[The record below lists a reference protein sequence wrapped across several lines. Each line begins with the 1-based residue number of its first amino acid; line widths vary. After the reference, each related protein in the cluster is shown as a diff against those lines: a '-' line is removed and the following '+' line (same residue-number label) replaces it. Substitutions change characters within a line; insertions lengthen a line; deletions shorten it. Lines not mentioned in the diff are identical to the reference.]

1 MKAINIKLATFSF
14 AAMLLASCSDSNN
27 NGIDTPITPAMIPK
41 IVGSAVVSTTD
52 AQTLASRV
60 LNYKTGTSSVAKS
73 RTIDTSNSEIFADVI
88 DMPAEPQTPADAID
102 LRGKAG
108 WNTPINDGV
117 YKISAGEE
125 TVDISSWNGCVNA
138 SNQVTF
144 YIEKGATF
152 KFDWDPWNNLKFKII
167 VHKGGKLICRGTTPQ
182 FNEIDNYGTI
192 DFQNQN
198 IYIASKFRT
207 TGSLVYPDK
216 KIDIHSKCYIG
227 GSLEGELYL
236 GSSVL
241 NVKGNLT
248 SQNNDY
254 NGLRLDAINNN
265 PGTKINVEGKFT
277 APKLSLTN
285 GSEMWSDCGS
295 VVNGEVYIDGGSVL
309 HVKYLSCKKF
319 TQSSGA
325 NVILSDQS
333 FINCSGEFY
342 DNNNDTSH
350 SILEGNG
357 SKAVVK
363 AAKFYFNNGEPQTND
378 AGERYYLVDMFSTT
392 GTGNPQL
399 VADGAFYVNWQ
410 PANVQ
415 FKNGN
420 VFTTNG
426 VTQSEVVINPTT
438 DCGNPGWTNPNP
450 KPDPDPNPTPT
461 PEPTPTPTP
470 KPEPTPDPKPG
481 LDLIT
486 TIESDHTHE
495 ISATGIMPRDG
506 YLYMGYHTNQNQKEN
521 TEYSHGGCVEVFTP
535 VKNNKVELKQYL
547 YDSARDLDFNHLL
560 AVKINGENKVFLPGS
575 SYKKG
580 AMLAYM
586 NINDDHMLATESKQ
600 ITSTETD
607 KDGKPIV
614 KYEEPLQFV
623 QLHPATEEF
632 KGKGYDENCV
642 VYNDNT
648 NHLIVATTEG
658 YTIYDAE
665 TLNEVN
671 SYEKPGKA
679 KHLAIGNGK
688 IVALYLDRRTTDGT
702 EAIPA
707 TIEVVEER
715 TEDFSNSKTFSTTAN
730 IEPNNGKNV
739 IAVKDNKI
747 YACLG
752 AAGLYVYDMDGNEQW
767 HYQMP
772 KPKNAKGKWKAL
784 CNGCFVDDNYVYLAY
799 GSYGI
804 VVIDKDTQK
813 VVAHRAVEKSAN
825 YVTVYDGYIYVA
837 YGRSRMQVFQLN
849 LGK

>member
-1 MKAINIKLATFSF
+1 MKALNIKLATFSF
-14 AAMLLASCSDSNN
+14 AALLLASCSDSNSDI
-27 NGIDTPITPAMIPK
+27 GTPISPVMNPK
-41 IVGSAVVSTTD
+41 IVGSTVVSTTD
-52 AQTLASRV
+52 AQTLATQV
-60 LNYKTGTSSVAKS
+60 INYKKKTASATKAT
-73 RTIDTSNSEIFADVI
+73 RTIDNSNSEIFEGVI
-88 DMPAEPQTPADAID
+88 DMPAEPAVPAEAID
-102 LRGKAG
+102 LVSAPQWTALSG
-108 WNTPINDGV
+108 NV
-117 YKISAGEE
+117 FKISSGNIAL
-125 TVDISSWNGCVNA
+125 TNQYQM
-138 SNQVTF
+138 SNTATIYV
-144 YIEKGATF
+144 ESGATLTYNY
-152 KFDWDPWNNLKFKII
+152 WDGGYKII
-167 VHKGGKLICRGTTPQ
+167 VLKGGKLVDSYGNATKLCD
-182 FNEIDNYGTI
+182 IDNYGTI
-192 DFQNQN
+192 EFSQDRIDINHT
-198 IYIASKFRT
+198 FRT
-207 TGSLVYPDK
+207 SKNLNVAGKYLAISGKAYFGGNVTTKALYP
-216 KIDIHSKCYIG
+216 G
-227 GSLEGELYL
+227 GSTTNIKGDLQLGENEGL
-236 GSSVL
+236 
-241 NVKGNLT
+241 K
-248 SQNNDY
+248 
-254 NGLRLDAINNN
+254 LDAVNEV
-265 PGTKINVEGKFT
+265 PTKMNVDGKIT
-277 APKLSLTN
+277 AKRLELTN
-285 GSEMWSDCGS
+285 GSILYSGCGA
-295 VVNGEVYIDGGSVL
+295 VINEEVYITDNTAL
-309 HVKYLSCKKF
+309 HAKYLECSKF
-319 TQSSGA
+319 TQNSGA
-325 NVILSDQS
+325 KLILSDQS
-333 FINCSGEFY
+333 YINCSGEFASY
-342 DNNNDTSH
+342 NNDTSY
-350 SILEGNG
+350 SILEGDG
-357 SKAVVK
+357 AKAVIK
-363 AAKFYFNNGEPQTND
+363 ADKFFFNNGAPQTNEE
-378 AGERYYLVDMFSTT
+378 GETYYEVKMFSTP
-392 GTGNPQL
+392 GINNPQI
-399 VADGAFYVNWQ
+399 VADGSFYVNGQ
-410 PANVQ
+410 KVNVKFTDANMFVTNEVT
-415 FKNGN
+415 KN
-420 VFTTNG
+420 
-426 VTQSEVVINPTT
+426 EVVINPTT
-438 DCGNPGWTNPNP
+438 DCGNPGWTNPDP
-450 KPDPDPNPTPT
+450 KPSPEPE

-470 KPEPTPDPKPG
+470 KPEPTPEPKPG

-486 TIESDHTHE
+486 TVEPEHTHE
-495 ISATGIMPRDG
+495 ISATGIMPLDG
-506 YLYMGYHTNQNQKEN
+506 YLYMSYHTNQNQKDN
-521 TEYSHGGCVEVFTP
+521 AEYSHGGCIEVMSP
-535 VKNNKVELKQYL
+535 VVDDQAELKQYL

-586 NINDDHMLATESKQ
+586 TINDDHMLATESKQ

-642 VYNDNT
+642 VYNENT

-665 TLNEVN
+665 TLNEVD

-730 IEPNNGKNV
+730 IEPNDGKNV

-825 YVTVYDGYIYVA
+825 YLTVHDGYIYVA